1 MRKKLIISILILLMI
16 ILVAFIFLRFN
27 KGEKLDESEYMI
39 EILLRNKT
47 NQAIESVDFGIT
59 LDGKDDILESVK
71 YQKDTDFRFLVGY
84 NKNTTF
90 FFNIYSD
97 EYADVETY
105 YFNLLDKTN
114 TQKPQQVL
122 FYIEEIDNKLE
133 IKEAP

>member
-1 MRKKLIISILILLMI
+1 MI